1 MSLFEKITEDLK
13 AAMLAKEKNKLEA
26 LRAIKTALIHAR
38 TEKGSSGE
46 LTTEAE
52 LMIIQKLIKQRKDS
66 AEIFISQG
74 REDLHNKE
82 MAEVKVIEKYL
93 PGQLDENELTEKLKY
108 IIKRVNATSS
118 KDMGIVMGTAT
129 KELAGKAE
137 NKVIAEIVKK
147 ILSDL

>member
-13 AAMLAKEKNKLEA
+13 AAMLAKEKDKLEA

-82 MAEVKVIEKYL
+82 LTEVKVIEKYL
-93 PGQLDENELTEKLKY
+93 PDQLDENELTEKLKD
-108 IIKRVNATSS
+108 IIIRVNATSS

-137 NKVIAEIVKK
+137 NKVIAEIAKK
-147 ILSDL
+147 LLGNL

>member
-93 PGQLDENELTEKLKY
+93 PGQLDENELAEKLKE

-137 NKVIAEIVKK
+137 NKVIAEIAKK